1 MIKLLYLVIVVRV
14 SSKRRVRP
22 GLAITNALNT
32 ITSPITISYRKAS
45 SLFSFLFYK
54 LTATSSQS
62 ERGTATTL
70 FGPEKTE
77 AGIDFV
83 KMAAQ

>member
-1 MIKLLYLVIVVRV
+1 MLIKLLYLVIVVRV

-45 SLFSFLFYK
+45 SSSKIQYK
-54 LTATSSQS
+54 LR
-62 ERGTATTL
+62 EL
-70 FGPEKTE
+70 V
-77 AGIDFV
+77 I
-83 KMAAQ
+83 